1 MQRFWQEVDR
11 DRNGISVL
19 RDRFRGIV
27 TSVLKVAT
35 SKAVWILRNLLRNWA
50 AAGTVPNSSGVS
62 GEVLQLDSCI
72 PAWPPRWYLKYFT
85 VAQQAGPIEAFY
97 ASCQQKKPSYRKFG
111 DFLMLRLQCCS
122 TSNILFGDILVPIIT
137 PIMENQMEQKM
148 ENEMEP
154 GII

>member
-50 AAGTVPNSSGVS
+50 AAGTVPNSSGIS
-62 GEVLQLDSCI
+62 GGSLAVGQLHSRMAAKVVFEIFHSRPAGWAHRGLLCVLPAEAVLPQVWGFFDAAAAVLQ
-72 PAWPPRWYLKYFT
+72 Y
-85 VAQQAGPIEAFY
+85 Q
-97 ASCQQKKPSYRKFG
+97 
-111 DFLMLRLQCCS
+111 
-122 TSNILFGDILVPIIT
+122 
-137 PIMENQMEQKM
+137 
-148 ENEMEP
+148 
-154 GII
+154 